1 VVHLIHVACQMP
13 VQPAKPLSVGRAVS
27 CALVN
32 QLATP
37 GLGSLIGRRMFV
49 GTGHLLLAL
58 AGFAL
63 LVGWMTEYYYRLV
76 LQEMDKPVPTGSYGW
91 MAGWGAICFGAS
103 WLWSLVT
110 SLSLIRQAKANEQ
123 AGRESVP
130 PRIAGPP
137 PANPGTPG

>member
-1 VVHLIHVACQMP
+1 MAT
-13 VQPAKPLSVGRAVS
+13 QPAKTLSVGRAVS

-37 GLGSLIGRRMFV
+37 GLGSLIGRRFFA
-49 GTGHLLLAL
+49 GACQLLLAL
-58 AGFAL
+58 AGFVL
-63 LVGWMTEYYYRLV
+63 LVGRMVEYYYRLV
-76 LQEMDKPVPTGSYGW
+76 LQEMDKPVSPGSYSW
-91 MAGWGAICFGAS
+91 MAIWGVTLFGAS

-110 SLSLIRQAKANEQ
+110 SLSLIRQAKADQQ
-123 AGRESVP
+123 ANPERVP